1 MGNFRERLKKV
12 RNQAD
17 KDQERRKQESLD
29 AARRKRETSQHVGAA
44 ADEVE
49 AHIELCLKEFQNE
62 FMEFRYDSHVREG
75 RNLRV
80 YWDEPHTLEGGKQ
93 DNLFHQLSFQVRRY
107 DEYADVEVIA
117 KSIVRNRD
125 RRRCRHEEDV
135 WEGDPKRL
143 RPFVEREILEFT
155 KIYTAADD

>member
-1 MGNFRERLKKV
+1 MGDFRDRLKKA

-17 KDQERRKQESLD
+17 KDQELRREQNSD
-29 AARRKRETSQHVGAA
+29 DTRRKRETSQRVGAA
-44 ADEVE
+44 ADDVE
-49 AHIELCLKEFQNE
+49 SHIELCLKDFQNE
-62 FMEFRYDSHVREG
+62 FMEFRYESHVRDG

-80 YWDEPHTLEGGKQ
+80 YWDEPHTVAGGKQ
-93 DNLFHQLSFQVRRY
+93 DNLFHQLSFQVRSY

-143 RPFVEREILEFT
+143 LPFVEREILEFT
-155 KIYTAADD
+155 KLYTATDD